1 MNYDELTPEEQQIV
15 EHIQAVSKLKID
27 SEIREVI
34 RARIIDEF
42 QTINATRQPH
52 ARLIRPRFSRRLA
65 AVSAAAL
72 VIVVLAA
79 LFASQMG
86 RQSNLE
92 VAQASTATASPAAL
106 VMATA
111 TTPLTATF
119 DAQTASATH
128 APTLSVAQATVSSI
142 PPSPTFAQ
150 TSTPA
155 VLTATPENLI
165 IVEGPVTAISDNLIT
180 VYDFSIEVEPQ
191 HPILQLIEVGDVV
204 RAQGV
209 VGSSGDIVASVVSNI
224 PGTPADNVTAVTVG
238 LEGPVEAINGNM
250 ITVNGISVQLS
261 PDMPTVQVGDF
272 VSVQGNFENIGTE
285 AVLVVVNVV
294 IVNNVVVDGNPLCWY
309 HDTGMGMGHW
319 HCDGMGMGGMGMGGM
334 GMGQ

>member
-1 MNYDELTPEEQQIV
+1 MNYDELTPEEQEIV
-15 EHIQAVSKLKID
+15 EQIQAVSKLKID
-27 SEIREVI
+27 AAVREVI

-42 QTINATRQPH
+42 QTVSATSQPNS
-52 ARLIRPRFSRRLA
+52 RLIRLRFSRRLA

-72 VIVVLAA
+72 VTVVLAA
-79 LFASQMG
+79 LFASQLG
-86 RQSNLE
+86 RQSDLE
-92 VAQASTATASPAAL
+92 VAQASTATASSAAL
-106 VMATA
+106 LMATS
-111 TTPLTATF
+111 TTASTATF
-119 DAQTASATH
+119 EAAAASATR
-128 APTLSVAQATVSSI
+128 APTLSVAQATVSNV
-142 PPSPTFAQ
+142 PPSPTFTQ

-155 VLTATPENLI
+155 APTATPENLI
-165 IVEGPVTAISDNLIT
+165 IVEGPVTAVSDNLIT
-180 VYDFSIEVEPQ
+180 IYDIRIEVEPQ

-209 VGSSGDIVASVVSNI
+209 VGTSGDIVASVVSNI
-224 PGTPADNVTAVTVG
+224 PGTPADNATAVTVG
-238 LEGPVEAINGNM
+238 LEGPVEAVNGNM

-261 PDMPTVQVGDF
+261 PDMQTVEVGDF
-272 VSVQGNFENIGTE
+272 VSVQGNFESIGTE
-285 AVLVVVNVV
+285 VVLVVVNVV